1 MSDRQVFGGA
11 TILAACACGTASGLA
26 SVGEQ
31 AGYSLP
37 SSVLYPALLGT
48 GGALFAAGIR
58 DRSKAWLPT
67 TLAFLAFA
75 AALTLAPQS
84 IMHGSDTF
92 ARSEIVGFFFYYL
105 AGAFFVW
112 AAVRLYAPE
121 RPLPAAV
128 SLGAMVLAAG
138 CTCCLA
144 QGATRYLGI
153 AAGLDPS
160 SFLVSRTLLLGT
172 AVTVASLAAL
182 AAGARSAVPWLVA
195 GAIVIYPVQAAMELL
210 VPSLVIGGA
219 ELRFLT
225 RYPVWL
231 AGAGLLLFGASRALF
246 VTVSDRVEARPAPTP
261 ATA

>member
-26 SVGEQ
+26 SLGEKAGLTVG
-31 AGYSLP
+31 AN
-37 SSVLYPALLGT
+37 VLYPALLAT
-48 GGALFAAGIR
+48 GAALFAAGVR
-58 DRSKAWLPT
+58 GRPQARVPT
-67 TLAFLAFA
+67 TLAFAAFA
-75 AALTLAPQS
+75 VALTLAPQS
-84 IMHGSDTF
+84 IMHGSESF
-92 ARSEIVGFFFYYL
+92 APSEIVGFFFYYL

-112 AAVRLYAPE
+112 TAVRLYAPQ
-121 RPLPAAV
+121 RPVPAAV
-128 SLGAMVLAAG
+128 SLGAIVMAAG

-160 SFLVSRTLLLGT
+160 SFLVSRTFLLGT
-172 AVTVASLAAL
+172 AVAVAAGAAL
-182 AAGARSAVPWLVA
+182 AAGARWAVPWLVA

-246 VTVSDRVEARPAPTP
+246 VTAADRVEAGPAPTP